1 MLNLL
6 PNGRRFGRR
15 LLKRRVRHA
24 SVSNTGKTVDA
35 FRTISEVAEELDLPQ
50 SVLRYWETRFGQV
63 RPVKRAGGRRFY
75 RPDDVD
81 LLRGIRQLLYNDGYT
96 INGVQKILKDQ
107 GIRFVQDVGVERA
120 AAVMRTDVPPAPH
133 LDPAPGR
140 QDGTTFGGILGL
152 LPRRRK
158 IRDDDPLPALPQ
170 AVELPLPFPDADA
183 DRDLATHPDGPAEPF
198 APRARPE
205 GRREPILGGRP
216 APSRPPPEGGR
227 LEPTLGQRAA
237 QRPVQDA
244 PVDPAFVDPDDDFD
258 RIDFGSVP
266 EAALYD
272 EPEPLPDPRRMR
284 AAADGAGFEQE
295 VRRSGDRPARP
306 AHPEAEPPRPAPSF
320 AAREPAPRAVMPLQR
335 PSRGPAAHIS
345 HHGAAPELDDPLL
358 PFMEPA
364 GMNEDRP
371 DFSAVSEPIEER
383 IRRLKAQVPQ
393 QGRTAYGHPAPGG
406 GGAHPDADDFH
417 RADAPPHWRGE
428 DRSYFDPAPGGI
440 APDRGPL
447 PDAAGAGPQWGAGP
461 AQGSYPEEERLF
473 APLSRQWQEPPAP
486 LDRAQP
492 WPAPRYASAPA
503 APSGPAGRGGGWAT
517 APAAPP
523 EAGLYGM
530 PRGAPGL
537 PGEPSGSP
545 ADFPAIVRRGAAG
558 GATFGSAAFEG
569 PFAGA
574 PMAHGHAAPVPP
586 QPALRMPPEPIRHG
600 PPEQYLPPHLRGEP
614 RLAGQPV
621 MAAPAPV
628 LSRDDIYRLQ
638 AALYELGECRRLMDD
653 ALGGGLEAAGEAGP
667 G

>member
-1 MLNLL
+1 MLGPL

-50 SVLRYWETRFGQV
+50 SVLRYWETRFGQI

-133 LDPAPGR
+133 LDPAPER

-158 IRDDDPLPALPQ
+158 TRDDDPLPALPQ

-205 GRREPILGGRP
+205 GRREPTLEARP
-216 APSRPPPEGGR
+216 AAPRPSPERGR
-227 LEPTLGQRAA
+227 LEPTLGPQPV
-237 QRPVQDA
+237 QRPMQDA
-244 PVDPAFVDPDDDFD
+244 PPDPAFDDPDDDFGD
-258 RIDFGSVP
+258 GFDFDAVP

-272 EPEPLPDPRRMR
+272 EPEPLSDPRRMR
-284 AAADGAGFEQE
+284 AAADGAGFQQGAP
-295 VRRSGDRPARP
+295 RSEDRPARP
-306 AHPEAEPPRPAPSF
+306 PHPEAEPPRPAPSF
-320 AAREPAPRAVMPLQR
+320 AAREPAPRAIMPLQR

-393 QGRTAYGHPAPGG
+393 PARTAYGRPSPGAG
-406 GGAHPDADDFH
+406 SPHPDASDFH
-417 RADAPPHWRGE
+417 RAEAPPHWRGD

-440 APDRGPL
+440 APDHGPL
-447 PDAAGAGPQWGAGP
+447 PDPAGTDPQWGPGP
-461 AQGSYPEEERLF
+461 AQGSYPEEERVF
-473 APLSRQWQEPPAP
+473 APLSRLWQERPAP
-486 LDRAQP
+486 QDRAQA
-492 WPAPRYASAPA
+492 WPASSRYAA
-503 APSGPAGRGGGWAT
+503 APSAPAGRGWPT

-530 PRGAPGL
+530 PRGGAS
-537 PGEPSGSP
+537 PGESPASP
-545 ADFPAIVRRGAAG
+545 ADFPAIVRRAPAG
-558 GATFGSAAFEG
+558 GAAFGSAGFEA
-569 PFAGA
+569 PFGGA
-574 PMAHGHAAPVPP
+574 PAAHGHAASVPP

-600 PPEQYLPPHLRGEP
+600 PAEQYLPPHLRGEP

-653 ALGGGLEAAGEAGP
+653 ALGGGLDAAGEAGP